1 MARLTRSH
9 QPCPDCGSSDALAMY
24 DDDHTYCFSCGVYNS
39 TQVEGED
46 ALDWETQV
54 RGDKNK
60 SLTNQELI
68 KYFPLSTKNHLTNF
82 QPSGIIEVSKEE
94 EKRMLREGKVL
105 ISEGK
110 KESNNISNTYVKE
123 ESVLSTEYVA
133 MRGINVDTMR
143 KYKILTNVSQ
153 DGTPVSIMFPY
164 GVNNSKVRSLKEKQ
178 FWWAKKEEELKEHR
192 LPLFGMDQFEP
203 GSAKS
208 ITITEGE
215 FDALAA
221 YQMQG
226 SKYPVVSVSSAGAAE
241 NECKQ
246 AFKYL
251 NSFDNIYLNFD
262 NDNPGVEA
270 TLKVA
275 RLFNPNKVFLVPHER
290 ELKDAN
296 AYLEAKKQAEYIKLW
311 WSSTT
316 FKPKNII
323 NRNEEVK
330 GIIFRDDAEQIATY
344 PFPDLDGKAFG
355 IRSSE
360 VVLITAPEKV
370 GKALCLTTPLP
381 TPTGW
386 TTVGDLNVGDTLLG
400 RNGEP
405 TKVTYITPVQYNDTY
420 VVTFQDGTSIK
431 ADGPHRWTVRNLEG
445 KESVVDTETMYRN
458 GVLGRGS
465 RANYMIPVHK
475 PCTFEEAELPI
486 DPFILGVWLADG
498 HSYSAYITLSPKK
511 LDILKGYKV
520 RKIYEYEDKCLNY
533 MFDELTYKQ
542 LSHANLIKNKHIPSA
557 YLRSSI
563 EQRTQLMK
571 GMMFDGWQNEFYT
584 GCKELLQ
591 GFLELARSLGYT
603 CKVRDRDGYYTVR
616 FKLKEYKAIRKIE
629 RVKQVPTKC
638 LTVDSDD
645 HLFIA
650 GDGWNLTH
658 NTEILRAMEHHLL
671 KTTPYSIG
679 VIHLEESE
687 RRAILG
693 LINYE
698 VMKPVHLPHSG
709 VSKQEM
715 YDAYEKMVGH
725 DNRVNYYTHFG
736 SDDPDVI
743 LDSIRYMVAVQGC
756 KFLFLDHITM
766 LVTGYEGD
774 DERRKLD
781 YISTRLAMMTRE
793 LDFTLFLISHVNDDG
808 KTRGSRNI
816 SKIADLIL
824 HMERD
829 IEAKDDL
836 TRNTTQLVLKG
847 NRFSGQTGP
856 VAPLFF
862 DTGSYTLRQLNEE
875 DVLKGAIPF

>member
-68 KYFPLSTKNHLTNF
+68 KYFPLSTKNHLTSF
-82 QPSGIIEVSKEE
+82 QSSGIIEVSKEE
-94 EKRMLREGKVL
+94 EKNKRLLREENDKRL

-143 KYKILTNVSQ
+143 KYKTITNVSQ

-215 FDALAA
+215 FDALAC

-241 NECKQ
+241 NEAKQ

-262 NDNPGVEA
+262 NDNPGIEA

-370 GKALCLTTPLP
+370 GK
-381 TPTGW
+381 
-386 TTVGDLNVGDTLLG
+386 
-400 RNGEP
+400 
-405 TKVTYITPVQYNDTY
+405 
-420 VVTFQDGTSIK
+420 
-431 ADGPHRWTVRNLEG
+431 
-445 KESVVDTETMYRN
+445 
-458 GVLGRGS
+458 
-465 RANYMIPVHK
+465 
-475 PCTFEEAELPI
+475 
-486 DPFILGVWLADG
+486 
-498 HSYSAYITLSPKK
+498 
-511 LDILKGYKV
+511 
-520 RKIYEYEDKCLNY
+520 
-533 MFDELTYKQ
+533 
-542 LSHANLIKNKHIPSA
+542 
-557 YLRSSI
+557 
-563 EQRTQLMK
+563 
-571 GMMFDGWQNEFYT
+571 
-584 GCKELLQ
+584 
-591 GFLELARSLGYT
+591 
-603 CKVRDRDGYYTVR
+603 
-616 FKLKEYKAIRKIE
+616 
-629 RVKQVPTKC
+629 
-638 LTVDSDD
+638 
-645 HLFIA
+645 
-650 GDGWNLTH
+650 
-658 NTEILRAMEHHLL
+658 TEILRAMEHHLL

>member
-24 DDDHTYCFSCGVYNS
+24 DDDHTYCFSCGVYNKGENDDEDHDNNRRAGTYAGFYPSS
-39 TQVEGED
+39 TRSEPKSFRDFSSSTWGEVEGAERPVLQGEHLQD
-46 ALDWETQV
+46 TEKTETQI

-60 SLTNQELI
+60 SFINQELI
-68 KYFPLSTKNHLTNF
+68 KYFPLSVKKDLTSF

-94 EKRMLREGKVL
+94 EKNKRLLREENDKRL

-123 ESVLSTEYVA
+123 ESVLSNEYVA
-133 MRGINVDTMR
+133 MRGINIDTMR
-143 KYKILTNVSQ
+143 KYKTVTNVSM

-178 FWWAKKEEELKEHR
+178 FWWDKREEELKEHR

-370 GKALCLTTPLP
+370 GK
-381 TPTGW
+381 
-386 TTVGDLNVGDTLLG
+386 
-400 RNGEP
+400 
-405 TKVTYITPVQYNDTY
+405 
-420 VVTFQDGTSIK
+420 
-431 ADGPHRWTVRNLEG
+431 
-445 KESVVDTETMYRN
+445 
-458 GVLGRGS
+458 
-465 RANYMIPVHK
+465 
-475 PCTFEEAELPI
+475 
-486 DPFILGVWLADG
+486 
-498 HSYSAYITLSPKK
+498 
-511 LDILKGYKV
+511 
-520 RKIYEYEDKCLNY
+520 
-533 MFDELTYKQ
+533 
-542 LSHANLIKNKHIPSA
+542 
-557 YLRSSI
+557 
-563 EQRTQLMK
+563 
-571 GMMFDGWQNEFYT
+571 
-584 GCKELLQ
+584 
-591 GFLELARSLGYT
+591 
-603 CKVRDRDGYYTVR
+603 
-616 FKLKEYKAIRKIE
+616 
-629 RVKQVPTKC
+629 
-638 LTVDSDD
+638 
-645 HLFIA
+645 
-650 GDGWNLTH
+650 
-658 NTEILRAMEHHLL
+658 TEILRAMEHHLL

>member
-24 DDDHTYCFSCGVYNS
+24 DDDHTYCFSCGVYM
-39 TQVEGED
+39 EGGGE
-46 ALDWETQV
+46 AELGGGRSSRETKEKTEQY
-54 RGDKNK
+54 
-60 SLTNQELI
+60 QELI
-68 KYFPLSTKNHLTNF
+68 KYFPLSVKNHLTSF
-82 QPSGIIEVSKEE
+82 QSSGIIEVSKEE
-94 EKRMLREGKVL
+94 EKNKRLLREENDKRL

-143 KYKILTNVSQ
+143 KYKTLTNVSQ

-178 FWWAKKEEELKEHR
+178 FWWAKREEELKEHR

-215 FDALAA
+215 FDALAV

-241 NECKQ
+241 NEAKQ

-370 GKALCLTTPLP
+370 GK
-381 TPTGW
+381 
-386 TTVGDLNVGDTLLG
+386 
-400 RNGEP
+400 
-405 TKVTYITPVQYNDTY
+405 
-420 VVTFQDGTSIK
+420 
-431 ADGPHRWTVRNLEG
+431 
-445 KESVVDTETMYRN
+445 
-458 GVLGRGS
+458 
-465 RANYMIPVHK
+465 
-475 PCTFEEAELPI
+475 
-486 DPFILGVWLADG
+486 
-498 HSYSAYITLSPKK
+498 
-511 LDILKGYKV
+511 
-520 RKIYEYEDKCLNY
+520 
-533 MFDELTYKQ
+533 
-542 LSHANLIKNKHIPSA
+542 
-557 YLRSSI
+557 
-563 EQRTQLMK
+563 
-571 GMMFDGWQNEFYT
+571 
-584 GCKELLQ
+584 
-591 GFLELARSLGYT
+591 
-603 CKVRDRDGYYTVR
+603 
-616 FKLKEYKAIRKIE
+616 
-629 RVKQVPTKC
+629 
-638 LTVDSDD
+638 
-645 HLFIA
+645 
-650 GDGWNLTH
+650 
-658 NTEILRAMEHHLL
+658 TEILRAMEHHLL